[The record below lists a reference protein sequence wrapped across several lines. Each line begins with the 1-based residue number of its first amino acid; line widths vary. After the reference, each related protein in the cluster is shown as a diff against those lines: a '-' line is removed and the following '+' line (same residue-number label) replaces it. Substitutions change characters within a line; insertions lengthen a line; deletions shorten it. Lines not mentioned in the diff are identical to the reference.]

1 MLRLDLEHWVND
13 ALMALFFFVIGLE
26 VRRELS
32 IGELTE
38 RRRVVV
44 PAVAALCGI
53 AVPALLFLAVNPSG
67 EAARGWG
74 VVIGTDTAFLLGAL
88 AIVGPRCPTQ
98 LRVFLLTLTVFDD
111 IVAVSII
118 GDRLLGVAR
127 PRRARRRGRRAAR
140 AGAGSAGAA
149 SGAPRSTSCWASCC
163 GSRRSSPACTLRSR
177 A

>member
-1 MLRLDLEHWVND
+1 M
-13 ALMALFFFVIGLE
+13 I
-26 VRRELS
+26 
-32 IGELTE
+32 
-38 RRRVVV
+38 V

-53 AVPALLFLAVNPSG
+53 VVPALLFLAVNPSG

-118 GDRLLGVAR
+118 GIVYSESLRRRRAWAS
-127 PRRARRRGRRAAR
+127 PRRRCS
-140 AGAGSAGAA
+140 GSW
-149 SGAPRSTSCWASCC
+149 S
-163 GSRRSSPACTLRSR
+163 
-177 A
+177 